1 MTTDFPHSL
10 PIWRF
15 LVPLGLQMILIVAI
29 PAQAIYTQFT
39 GKTVVLQTMPV
50 DPYELLRGYS
60 QTLNYDISRQDRLR
74 KLPGWKEL
82 PQQKSEGNEVTFIK
96 PGTRFYVILEAPT
109 SIDAQGLPRA
119 WKPVAVSLKRPSQL
133 PKNQVAI
140 KGLAQFGLIQYGL
153 ETYYIPEDQREQI
166 NADLRAAQPER
177 PTTLQQTLLQAS
189 PIQQRS
195 RPPVVMEIKV
205 NAQGEAVA
213 INLCAKISKNSKQ
226 QEIRCY

>member
-15 LVPLGLQMILIVAI
+15 LAPLGLQIVLIVAI

-39 GKTVVLQTMPV
+39 GKTVVLQTAPV

-74 KLPGWKEL
+74 KLPGWQEL
-82 PQQKSEGNEVTFIK
+82 PQEKSEGNEVTFIK
-96 PGTRFYVILEAPT
+96 PGTHFYVILQAPT
-109 SIDAQGLPRA
+109 SIESKGLPKA
-119 WKPVAVSLKRPSQL
+119 WKPVAVSLKYPSQL
-133 PKNQVAI
+133 SKNQVAI
-140 KGLAQFGLIQYGL
+140 KGLAQFGFIQYGL

-177 PTTLQQTLLQAS
+177 PTTLQQTLLQAN
-189 PIQQRS
+189 PIQQPP
-195 RPPVVMEIKV
+195 RPPVVMKIKV
-205 NAQGEAVA
+205 NAKGEAVP
-213 INLCAKISKNSKQ
+213 ISLCARVSKTSKQ